1 MSTFTQHDTTADDRP
16 DDLQSASLI
25 ASALSTSPELAALRG
40 HTAARAL
47 TGPGAA
53 FDVTPES
60 FTRWTPEAPSVTAAD
75 IANLAAD
82 GTITAYPEGGTATT
96 ARRTLYSLS
105 EVRQAYGLPPERSK
119 GTPVFIDTATPAEDE
134 ADEDREPQD
143 IVSVEG
149 AARQLGMDPAT
160 VASLVESEAV
170 TNWTT
175 ARGTDPSVDKFKR
188 ATVSVAEVK
197 DTMEHTLGVTTE
209 KPDDLSTP
217 KRAAYEVGDG
227 VTAADIRDAV
237 AAGDLTDYSDHIQ
250 ISGSDGATS
259 ATDYVTAGMKV
270 SVAEVRDYFSA
281 DQ

>member
-1 MSTFTQHDTTADDRP
+1 MQHDTTADDRP

-25 ASALSTSPELAALRG
+25 ASDLSTSPELAALRG

-60 FTRWTPEAPSVTAAD
+60 FTRWTPEAPSVTADD

-119 GTPVFIDTATPAEDE
+119 GTPVFIDTATPAED
-134 ADEDREPQD
+134 DTEDQEPRD

-149 AARQLGMDPAT
+149 AARQLLVDPAT

-217 KRAAYEVGDG
+217 KRAAWEVGNG
-227 VTAADIRDAV
+227 VTADDIRDAV
-237 AAGDLTDYSDHIQ
+237 AAGEVADHSDHTAMTCK
-250 ISGSDGATS
+250 GPDGKATTEY
-259 ATDYVTAGMKV
+259 AAAGGPKV
-270 SVAEVRDYFSA
+270 SIAAVREWHA
-281 DQ
+281 TRQ

>member
-1 MSTFTQHDTTADDRP
+1 MQHDTTTDDRP
-16 DDLQSASLI
+16 DDLQSAAVI

-40 HTAARAL
+40 HTATRAL
-47 TGPGAA
+47 VGPGAA
-53 FDVTPES
+53 FDVTPEP

-75 IANLAAD
+75 IANLAAG
-82 GTITAYPEGGTATT
+82 GTITAYTEGGTEST

-149 AARQLGMDPAT
+149 AARQLMTDPAT
-160 VASLVESEAV
+160 VAALVESGSI

-175 ARGTDPSVDKFKR
+175 ARGTDPDVDRHKP

-197 DTMEHTLGVTTE
+197 ATMVNTLGITTE
-209 KPDDLSTP
+209 KPGDLASP
-217 KRAAYEVGDG
+217 KQAAWEVGNG
-227 VTAADIRDAV
+227 VTSDDIRDAV
-237 AAGDLTDYSDHIQ
+237 AAGEVADHSDHIQ
-250 ISGSDGATS
+250 VSGSDGSTR
-259 ATDYVTAGMKV
+259 ATDYVTAGIKV
-270 SVAEVRDYFSA
+270 SVAEARDYFSD